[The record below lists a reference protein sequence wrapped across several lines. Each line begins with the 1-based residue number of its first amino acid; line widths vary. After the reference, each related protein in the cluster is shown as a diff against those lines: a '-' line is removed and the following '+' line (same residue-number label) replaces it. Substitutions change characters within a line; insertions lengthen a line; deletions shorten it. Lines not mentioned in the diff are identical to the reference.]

1 MERDTQQLR
10 EDLYRVIQH
19 YAELSKL
26 AKKGE
31 GDPLGQIGRVL
42 QRTAPYLL
50 LVIRDWLPQL
60 ERGQV
65 TYHELLYNLIR
76 AAQKFPNLQSLLDS
90 RNEIQKIEDTSRIFF
105 YGVKWLDVTSNQR
118 PSPQEVGMIRK
129 KLADLNDKYRQ
140 RYAPEDLAT
149 TTLIPNFLPHV
160 EGEAHEQTLERMADL
175 ARRAVLQLH
184 HLMVEHEPEK
194 SFLFFSR
201 NTRVEIEDDLMQ
213 LTWLL
218 FRCGYSVD
226 RIASGY
232 FKDLLTDF
240 LNGKLLDL
248 LISTAGEL
256 ETVQGISNHLALLCL
271 IDFASFFEIPS
282 DYCDITDAREVSD
295 RLKLIKGKDRRGWQ
309 LLKKLSE
316 LHRLYTS
323 HPQGKLV
330 DNFLLYR
337 YHSSFGDYHG
347 QRRQTDPRAALA
359 IQIYKPRLD
368 SDSMEKEA
376 ARALEQSGRG
386 FSSKTREEMA
396 ALVKLIMDS
405 LQEPARLKGK
415 KVKILGDISSGA
427 MGNVS
432 VGIFQEKIVALKRVK
447 AQLSPSIGDPVS
459 LLEYEAAMHARVQSP
474 EQHPSIVEY
483 YGLWEQ
489 DGEKLLINGY
499 HPNDNLTQ
507 LVERN
512 WSERYKPPFATQS
525 KLTLA
530 NMEVLV
536 NQLLSCLRVLRHKG
550 VVHRDFKT
558 DNVLYMVDE
567 REMVNQIKLI
577 DFGVGL
583 AIGPGAIEDHFKG
596 KVVGTFSY
604 MAPEQAKGRSIF
616 QSDLYS
622 VGAIFAVLLTGKLPM
637 VFPKTKTR
645 QELVQQILRIEKEPR
660 PKVAELNPF
669 LKKATVLEHMAAT
682 VDRMLEL
689 DPSARPTIED
699 VQSAFDGLFQYA
711 AAEKQKTSIFY
722 HKA

>member
-1 MERDTQQLR
+1 MERDIQQLR

-31 GDPLGQIGRVL
+31 ADPLGQIGRIL

-60 ERGQV
+60 ERGQI
-65 TYHELLYNLIR
+65 TYYELLYNLIR
-76 AAQKFPNLQSLLDS
+76 AAQRFPNLQVLLDS
-90 RNEIQKIEDTSRIFF
+90 RNEIQKIEESGRIFF

-118 PSPQEVGMIRK
+118 PSPQEVAMVRK

-140 RYAPEDLAT
+140 RYAAEDLAT

-160 EGEAHEQTLERMADL
+160 EGESQEHTLERMAEL

-201 NTRVEIEDDLMQ
+201 STRKEVEDDLMQ
-213 LTWLL
+213 LVWLL

-232 FKDLLTDF
+232 FKDLLADF
-240 LNGKLLDL
+240 LNGKLLDI
-248 LISTAGEL
+248 LISTGGEL
-256 ETVQGISNHLALLCL
+256 GTVQGISNHLAVISL
-271 IDFASFFEIPS
+271 IDFGSFFEILS
-282 DYCDITDAREVSD
+282 DYCDVAEAREAAERV
-295 RLKLIKGKDRRGWQ
+295 KLIRSKNRRGWQ
-309 LLKKLSE
+309 VLKKLGD
-316 LHRLYTS
+316 LHKLYTG
-323 HPQGKLV
+323 HPQGKLC

-337 YHSSFGDYHG
+337 YYSAFGDYHG
-347 QRRQTDPRAALA
+347 EHRQGDPRAILA
-359 IQIYKPRLD
+359 IQLYKPRLD
-368 SDSMEKEA
+368 RNSMEKEA
-376 ARALEQSGRG
+376 ARAIEQSGLG

-396 ALVKLIMDS
+396 ALVKLLMDS
-405 LQEPARLKGK
+405 LQEPTRLKGK

-447 AQLSPSIGDPVS
+447 SQIASSLGDPVA
-459 LLEYEAAMHARVQSP
+459 LLEYEAAVHARVQTP
-474 EQHPSIVEY
+474 EQHPCIVEY
-483 YGLWEQ
+483 YGLLEQ

-499 HPNDNLTQ
+499 YPNDNLTQ

-512 WSERYKPPFATQS
+512 WGERYKPPFSTQS

-567 REMVNQIKLI
+567 REMVNQIKVI

-583 AIGPGAIEDHFKG
+583 AIGPGAMEDHFKG

-604 MAPEQAKGRSIF
+604 MAPEQAKGRSLF

-622 VGAIFAVLLTGKLPM
+622 VGAIFAVLLSGKLPM

-645 QELVQQILRIEKEPR
+645 QELVQQIMRIEKEPR
-660 PKVAELNPF
+660 PKIAELNPF
-669 LKKATVLEHMAAT
+669 LKKITVLEHMAAT

-689 DPSARPTIED
+689 DPSARPTIEE
-699 VQSAFDGLFQYA
+699 VQSAFDGLFQH
-711 AAEKQKTSIFY
+711 AAEEKHATSIFY

>member
-1 MERDTQQLR
+1 MERDVQQLR

-31 GDPLGQIGRVL
+31 VDPLSQIGKIL

-50 LVIRDWLPQL
+50 LVIRDWLPHL
-60 ERGQV
+60 ERGQI

-76 AAQKFPNLQSLLDS
+76 AAQKFPDHQVLIDS
-90 RNEIQKIEDTSRIFF
+90 RNEIQKIEEHGRVFF
-105 YGVKWLDVTSNQR
+105 YGVKWLDEGSNQR
-118 PSPQEVGMIRK
+118 PSPQELSMVRK
-129 KLADLNDKYRQ
+129 RLADLNDKYRQ
-140 RYAPEDLAT
+140 RYAGDDLST

-160 EGEAHEQTLERMADL
+160 EGEPHEQTLERMAEL

-184 HLMVEHEPEK
+184 HLMVENEPEK

-201 NTRVEIEDDLMQ
+201 NTRKEVEDDLMH
-213 LTWLL
+213 LAWLL

-232 FKDLLTDF
+232 FKDLLADF
-240 LNGKLLDL
+240 LNGKLLET
-248 LISTAGEL
+248 LIGTAKEL
-256 ETVQGISNHLALLCL
+256 ETVQGISNHLAIICL
-271 IDFASFFEIPS
+271 IDFASFFEVPS
-282 DYCDITDAREVSD
+282 DYCDVADAREVAD
-295 RLKLIKGKDRRGWQ
+295 KVKAFRNKDRRGWQ
-309 LLKKLSE
+309 VLKKLGE
-316 LHRLYTS
+316 LHRVYAA

-337 YHSSFGDYHG
+337 YYSAFGDYHG
-347 QRRQTDPRAALA
+347 DHRQGDPRAALA
-359 IQIYKPRLD
+359 LKVYKPRLD
-368 SDSMEKEA
+368 RESMEREA
-376 ARALEQSGRG
+376 EQAIEQTGRG
-386 FSSKTREEMA
+386 FSSKTRDEMA
-396 ALVKLIMDS
+396 ALVKLLMDS
-405 LQEPARLKGK
+405 LQEPTRLRGK
-415 KVKILGDISSGA
+415 KVKVLGNISSGA

-432 VGIFQEKIVALKRVK
+432 VGIFQERIVALKKVK
-447 AQLSPSIGDPVS
+447 AQIAPSLGDPVA
-459 LLEYEAAMHARVQSP
+459 LLEYEAAIHARVQSP
-474 EQHPSIVEY
+474 EQHPSVVEY
-483 YGLWEQ
+483 YGLMEQ
-489 DGEKLLINGY
+489 DGERLLVNGY

-512 WSERYKPPFATQS
+512 WGERYKPPFSTQS

-550 VVHRDFKT
+550 VVHRDLKT

-567 REMVNQIKLI
+567 HEMVNQIKVI

-583 AIGPGAIEDHFKG
+583 AIGPGAMDDHFKG

-604 MAPEQAKGRSIF
+604 MAPEQAKGRSVF

-622 VGAIFAVLLTGKLPM
+622 VGAILTVLLTGKLPM

-645 QELVQQILRIEKEPR
+645 QELVQQIMRIEKEPR
-660 PKVAELNPF
+660 PKVADLNPL
-669 LKKATVLEHMAAT
+669 LKKTTVLEHIAAT
-682 VDRMLEL
+682 VDSMLEL
-689 DPSARPTIED
+689 DVSSRPTIEE
-699 VQSAFDGLFQYA
+699 VQSAFDGLFQYSSD
-711 AAEKQKTSIFY
+711 EKHSVSIFY
-722 HKA
+722 HKG